1 MPSTVPFRRLT
12 GILAMAIVAS
22 SAFAQDETSTD
33 SVGNPTTV
41 NEPQASIDD
50 IFLSVFGKERP
61 ALAEGSYY
69 VLIDGINVGEYRIT
83 PEDGANEGSI
93 EADFVTDML
102 APATIDDFAKTLK
115 ELTDGSN
122 SISFQTLRDQG
133 LQVEFDPQQ
142 LALRIT
148 LPNEIKTLRNLN
160 LRGQSRR
167 RDVEFTEPS
176 DFSAFL
182 SYRAGA
188 TVVEE
193 SAVTDTG
200 FYRYTNDIDLAV
212 NILNVVMTA
221 DLRYDSIRSR
231 EFSRGDVRL
240 TYDDREHL
248 IRYELGDL
256 SVGRRPFQNAPRI
269 AGIAAFRDYAINPY
283 VNIRP
288 TSEQAFELDRPARVE
303 VLVNGS
309 PVRTYD
315 LPSGRFNL
323 RDFPLIASAGNDI
336 ELRIIYGSG
345 EIEIRSF
352 PAFYDLE
359 LLAPGLVDFAFNFGA
374 PYRDDNGLRRYD
386 TNDYNGTA
394 YARYGI
400 TTSLTAGLNWE
411 GSRDFDLV
419 GGEFVWASPIGTFGL
434 NASTNI
440 REANVDT
447 SKFTTQYRWR
457 DNDPIRER
465 SIDVLMSLTGKD
477 YLTLS
482 EIFSGAF
489 VAKEARLRVG
499 QKFGRRTSAQFSIG
513 YEDYR
518 SANGDSYFAGVT
530 ASQQYRFGSLYA
542 GIEYRQ
548 SPSYSGPAFRMGL
561 SIPLGR
567 ANMTSSYFSED
578 NAARIEYN
586 RLASV
591 GVNSFG
597 FSAGADRRDDSDRQF
612 ARATFLG
619 NRFEASAQQIARNYL
634 SRNERRDLR
643 TEFFFGSAL
652 VMAGGQFAISPPVRN
667 GFAIFKPDKKAGQ
680 YRIAAEPRTGFGS
693 AETKYSAYSGPL
705 GPAVVTSLTPYFNRS
720 IQIDAPDAPA
730 GTSLGGQVYEFS
742 PGFKSGYRIKVGDSA
757 NVSVIGNMVDK
768 DGDPL
773 VYISGEV
780 TLLEAKKDE
789 ESKPK
794 QVFTNAKGRFF
805 VEGVEAGRSY
815 QVTVT
820 VDGTQYT
827 NKLDIPDD
835 VAGLHRIDDYYFYDI
850 DVEVEKE
857 GL

>member
-1 MPSTVPFRRLT
+1 
-12 GILAMAIVAS
+12 MAIVAS
-22 SAFAQDETSTD
+22 SAFAQDQANIAGAGEPQ
-33 SVGNPTTV
+33 VI
-41 NEPQASIDD
+41 NEPEASIDD

-61 ALAEGSYY
+61 GLAEGLYY
-69 VLIDGINVGEYRIT
+69 VLIDGINVGEYQIT
-83 PEDGANEGSI
+83 PEDGGNEGSV
-93 EADFVTDML
+93 ETEFVTDIL
-102 APATIDDFAKTLK
+102 APTTIDEFATMLK
-115 ELTDGSN
+115 ELTNGRDKT
-122 SISFQTLRDQG
+122 SFQMLRDQG
-133 LQVEFDPQQ
+133 LQVQFDPMQ

-148 LPNEIKTLRNLN
+148 LPIEIKTVRNLN
-160 LRGQSRR
+160 LRGLSRR

-176 DFSAFL
+176 AVSAFL

-193 SAVTDTG
+193 STETDTG

-221 DLRYDSIRSR
+221 DLRYDSIRTR
-231 EFSRGDVRL
+231 KFSRGDVRL
-240 TYDDREHL
+240 TFDDQKHL
-248 IRYELGDL
+248 VRYELGDL

-269 AGIAAFRDYAINPY
+269 AGFSAYRDYAINPY
-283 VNIRP
+283 FNIRP
-288 TSEQAFELDRPARVE
+288 TSEQAFDLDRPARVE

-309 PVRTYD
+309 PVRIYD

-336 ELRIIYGSG
+336 ELRIRYGSG
-345 EIEIRSF
+345 EVEIRSF
-352 PAFYDLE
+352 PAYYDLE

-374 PYRDDNGLRRYD
+374 PYIEENGLRRYD

-400 TTSLTAGLNWE
+400 NPSLTAGLNWE
-411 GSRDFDLV
+411 GSRTFDLV
-419 GGEFVWASPIGTFGL
+419 GAEIVWASSIGTFGL

-440 REANVDT
+440 RDT
-447 SKFTTQYRWR
+447 SLDASKFTSQYRWR
-457 DNDPIRER
+457 DSDPIREL
-465 SIDVLMSLTGKD
+465 SIDGLVSLTGKN
-477 YLTLS
+477 YQTLS
-482 EIFSGAF
+482 QIFSGAF
-489 VAKEARLRVG
+489 VAKEARVRVG
-499 QKFGRRTSAQFSIG
+499 QNFGPRTSAQISVG

-530 ASQQYRFGSLYA
+530 ASRQFRFGSVYA
-542 GIEYRQ
+542 GIEYRK
-548 SPSYSGPAFRMGL
+548 SPERSGPAFRMGL

-567 ANMTSSYFSED
+567 ANMTSSYMSED
-578 NAARIEYN
+578 NAARVEYN

-612 ARATFLG
+612 ARASFVG
-619 NRFEASAQQIARNYL
+619 NRFDASAQQIARNYL
-634 SRNERRDLR
+634 SRNDRRDLR
-643 TEFFFGSAL
+643 TEFYFGSAL
-652 VMAGGQFAISPPVRN
+652 VMDDGQFAISAPVRN
-667 GFAIFKPDKKAGQ
+667 GFAIFTADKKAGNYQ
-680 YRIAAEPRTGFGS
+680 IAAEPRTGFGS
-693 AETKYSAYSGPL
+693 AQTKYSAYSGPL

-742 PGFKSGYRIKVGDSA
+742 PGFKSGYRIKVGNAA

-780 TLLEAKKDE
+780 VLLDAKKDE
-789 ESKPK
+789 ANEPT

-805 VEGVEAGRSY
+805 LEGVEAGRSY
-815 QVTVT
+815 QITVT
-820 VDGTQYT
+820 VDAKQFTH
-827 NKLDIPDD
+827 KLEIPDD
-835 VAGLHRIDDYYFYDI
+835 VSGLYRIDDYYFYDI
-850 DVEVEKE
+850 DVAAERSKDEE
-857 GL
+857 